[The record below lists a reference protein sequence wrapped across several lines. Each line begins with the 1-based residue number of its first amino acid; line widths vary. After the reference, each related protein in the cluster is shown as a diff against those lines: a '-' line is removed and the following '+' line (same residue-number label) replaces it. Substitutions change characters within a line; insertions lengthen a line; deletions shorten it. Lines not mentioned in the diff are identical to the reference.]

1 MTIPATIPGMF
12 FSNVGR
18 FSGKEALRY
27 KDSGGGNYT
36 GITWDEMGAVV
47 REAACGLISL
57 GVKPG
62 DRVAIISYNRPEWAI
77 ADLAI
82 ISAGAIT
89 VPIYHTSTPAQVA
102 GILQRSGTETAFIS
116 HAEKA
121 GLLADLKD
129 QVRRIVVFDAPESSI
144 TSTGMLDF
152 QGLRKLSAEG
162 LKKELSA
169 ELDKRMRAIRP
180 EDCATIIYTSG
191 TTADPK
197 GVMLS
202 HSNILSN
209 AAAGASAVT
218 VGLGDMCLSFL
229 PLSHVFERTIGQFLM
244 LMTGVTIAYAESMRT
259 VADDMRIVQPTVMI
273 AVPRFYEKLYARVT
287 EAVRS
292 APAPRK
298 ILFNAAMRIGRQCMK
313 LNDAGE
319 KSGAGL
325 RLLNLAADKLVFSRL
340 KEKLGGR
347 IRFFV
352 SGGAPLAPEIV
363 EFFLASGVSILEG
376 YGLTESSPVIAVN
389 RLGTV
394 RPGTVGTPLPG
405 VEVKTAE
412 DGEILVKGPNVMLG
426 YYNDEAATRSI
437 IKDGWLHTGDVGEL
451 DKAGYLRI
459 TDRKKDIIITSGGK
473 NISPQTLE
481 NLIMLDEF
489 ICQIMVYGDRRKY
502 LTALVVPEYES
513 LLKIAESLGLAGMQ
527 PSEIARQDKLKEFL
541 MSRIT
546 ERTAELARFEKI
558 KKIIVLSDPFSE
570 ECGELTPTLKV
581 KRKVVIERF
590 RKQLDALYETD

>member
-1 MTIPATIPGMF
+1 MF
-12 FSNVGR
+12 FSSVGR
-18 FSGKEALRY
+18 FSGKDALRY
-27 KDSGGGNYT
+27 KKPDGQYT
-36 GITWDEMGAVV
+36 GITWDEMGTAV

-62 DRVAIISYNRPEWAI
+62 GRVAIIAYNRPEWAI

-82 ISAGAIT
+82 LSAGAIT
-89 VPIYHTSTPAQVA
+89 VPIYHTNTPAQMA
-102 GILQRSGTETAFIS
+102 GIVQKSGTRSAFIS
-116 HAEKA
+116 RAKNAEMLS
-121 GLLADLKD
+121 GLKKQLDCVA
-129 QVRRIVVFDAPESSI
+129 FDAVASSVAGK
-144 TSTGMLDF
+144 SNVLDF
-152 QGLRKLSAEG
+152 QGLRRLGSEG
-162 LKKELSA
+162 LKSGLAA
-169 ELDKRMRAIRP
+169 ELDKRMNDIRP
-180 EDCATIIYTSG
+180 GDCATIIYTSG

-202 HSNILSN
+202 HANILSN
-209 AAAGASAVT
+209 AAAGASIVS
-218 VGLGDMCLSFL
+218 VGPDDTCLSFL

-259 VADDMRIVQPTVMI
+259 VADDMRIVRPTVMI

-298 ILFNAAMRIGRQCMK
+298 ILFNAAMKVGRKRMK
-313 LNDAGE
+313 MEAAGE
-319 KSGAGL
+319 EIGVGL
-325 RLLNLAADKLVFSRL
+325 QVLSQIANRLVFTRL
-340 KEKLGGR
+340 KEKMGGR

-363 EFFLASGVSILEG
+363 EFFLAAGVSILEG
-376 YGLTESSPVIAVN
+376 YGLTESSPVIAAN
-389 RLGTV
+389 RLGAV
-394 RPGTVGTPLPG
+394 KPGTVGVPLPG

-437 IKDGWLHTGDVGEL
+437 IKDGWLYTGDVGEL
-451 DKAGYLRI
+451 DKDGYLRI

-489 ICQIMVYGDRRKY
+489 ICQVMVYGDRRKY
-502 LTALVVPEYES
+502 LTALVVPEYEC
-513 LLKIAESLGLAGMQ
+513 LLSIADSLGLAGIQ
-527 PSEIARQDKLKEFL
+527 PSELARQDAVKDFL
-541 MSRIT
+541 MSRIA
-546 ERTAELARFEKI
+546 ERTADLAGFEKI
-558 KKIIVLSDPFSE
+558 KKIIVLAEPFSE
-570 ECGELTPTLKV
+570 ECGDLTPTLKV

-590 RKQLDALYETD
+590 RKRLDALYETD